1 MSSAPTIDNFA
12 CSSNKT
18 SFSTRRPI
26 MKVVLFGATGK
37 SGSRLMKEL
46 VSRGHQVTAVARDTS
61 TLPAS
66 PAYTIKQDD
75 LSNARHT
82 AEVVRGADAVIS
94 AYAPPANDTDA
105 LVGVTRRQVE
115 AVREAGVDRLLVVGG
130 AGGLEVAPGI
140 SLIDSGH
147 LPEPWLPIANSHVK
161 ALDVLKKSDVDW
173 TYVAPA
179 AFFEPGTRTGKFRL
193 GKNQLIT
200 AANGESR
207 ISMED
212 YAIAMVDELEQGAHR
227 RQRVSVGY

>member
-1 MSSAPTIDNFA
+1 
-12 CSSNKT
+12 
-18 SFSTRRPI
+18 

-46 VSRGHQVTAVARDTS
+46 VTRGHQVTAVARDIS
-61 TLPAS
+61 KLPA
-66 PAYTIKQDD
+66 ADGLTVRQDD
-75 LSNARHT
+75 LSDARHT

-105 LVGVTRRQVE
+105 LIGVTRRQVQ
-115 AVREAGVDRLLVVGG
+115 AVRDAGVDRLLVVGG
-130 AGGLEVAPGI
+130 AGGLEVAPGV

-147 LPEPWLPIANSHVK
+147 LPEPWLPIAYSHVK
-161 ALDVLKKSDVDW
+161 AYEVLRNSDVDW

-179 AFFEPGTRTGKFRL
+179 AFFEPGTRTGKFRV
-193 GKNQLIT
+193 GKDELIT

-212 YAIAMVDELEQGAHR
+212 YAIALVDELETGANR

>member
-1 MSSAPTIDNFA
+1 
-12 CSSNKT
+12 
-18 SFSTRRPI
+18 

-37 SGSRLMKEL
+37 SGSRLMQEL
-46 VSRGHQVTAVARDTS
+46 VTRGHQVTAVARDVSKLAPVPGLTV
-61 TLPAS
+61 
-66 PAYTIKQDD
+66 KQDD
-75 LSNARHT
+75 LSDARHT
-82 AEVVRGADAVIS
+82 AAVVRGADAVIS

-105 LVGVTRRQVE
+105 LVGVTQRQVE
-115 AVREAGVDRLLVVGG
+115 AVRDAGVDRLLVVGG
-130 AGGLEVAPGI
+130 AGGLEVAPGV

-161 ALDVLKKSDVDW
+161 ALEVLRESDVDW

-179 AFFEPGTRTGKFRL
+179 AFFEPGPRTGKFRT
-193 GKNQLIT
+193 GSNELIT

-212 YAIAMVDELEQGAHR
+212 YAIAMVDELESGAHR